1 MLTLIVAQARSNAGE
16 PFVALTLFVAV
27 AVFWLAEAWSELIAV
42 RLAGPVTLRGG
53 LRVMAG
59 ELPMMGAAL
68 LPALAL
74 MTRSVGLTT
83 AEQAIDLALAV
94 GLAQLFVWGLAV
106 GRALGRGWTVT
117 LGVAAADVA
126 LGLVIVARRCS
137 SSTDA
142 RPWSPPNR
150 NGRRSSG
157 ARLLSPWVRS
167 VRERALR
174 GPDVPHVRADQPVVG
189 ALLDRVG
196 GPAGVPASANVAGNR
211 SGVRPTPMRTGAA

>member
-1 MLTLIVAQARSNAGE
+1 MTAIEAPPVVDAGDGTAKTPQSGMTLARRRLGPRGLSAAVYGSLLVLTLIVAQTRSNAGE

-42 RLAGPVTLRGG
+42 RLAGPVTMRGG

-59 ELPMMGAAL
+59 ELPMMGAAV

-83 AEQAIDLALAV
+83 AEQAIDVALAV

-117 LGVAAADVA
+117 LAVAAADVA
-126 LGLVIVARRCS
+126 LGLVIVAMKVFV
-137 SSTDA
+137 
-142 RPWSPPNR
+142 
-150 NGRRSSG
+150 
-157 ARLLSPWVRS
+157 L
-167 VRERALR
+167 
-174 GPDVPHVRADQPVVG
+174 H
-189 ALLDRVG
+189 
-196 GPAGVPASANVAGNR
+196 
-211 SGVRPTPMRTGAA
+211 